1 MRITRGARDSR
12 IITLAAI
19 MLLGFGGMV
28 EARISASTRHLDK
41 YINTTLKAEGI
52 KPSKQSS
59 DAEFLRRVHLDLT
72 GKIPTVEQVLSF
84 LEDGSKNKREKKID
98 ELLGSE
104 PYLDNWTRIW
114 LNWLVGRGGIERRME
129 LSSWIRNALARN
141 LSYDRFV
148 AALITAEGKI
158 TENGA
163 GGFLLRY
170 DLSPIDLTA
179 HTSRLFLG
187 LPMQCAQCHDHKT
200 EVWLQEDFYSI
211 AAFFATTEYER
222 IYRKDDDGEEEEID
236 VVLRDIPRGSVYIPD
251 SEEETSPRFLD
262 GERYKGS
269 PTKRR
274 RALSQWMTSKE
285 NPYFSNAIVN
295 RIWAH
300 FMGKGFVEPLDGFG
314 EEYPAIHPELLDSL
328 ANDLVA
334 HNYDLQYFMRTIL
347 NSQAYQRTS
356 ATNKSNADDETHY
369 SHAYVKPLKS
379 EQFFYSMIEATG
391 FDRLQKRRDR
401 DALERMKRDYLE
413 RFIFLLANGEM
424 EELEAFNGTVPQAL
438 MMINGPLVNDSGDH
452 KTRGSL
458 IHDILKRWRTT
469 ADRVEQIYL
478 RTLSRPPT
486 SSEQSYFKRYENSSL
501 YRDKELPYED
511 LYWALLNSAE
521 FALNH

>member
-1 MRITRGARDSR
+1 MRIVRKTRNFW
-12 IITLAAI
+12 IISTPVI

-28 EARISASTRHLDK
+28 EARISASTRHLDI

-158 TENGA
+158 SENGA

>member
-1 MRITRGARDSR
+1 MSILRKTRNFWIISTPV
-12 IITLAAI
+12 ITLLAFTT
-19 MLLGFGGMV
+19 LV
-28 EARISASTRHLDK
+28 EARISTSTKHLDK
-41 YINTTLKAEGI
+41 YINSTLKAEGI
-52 KPSKQSS
+52 KPSKLSK
-59 DAEFLRRVHLDLT
+59 DAEFLRRVHLDLI
-72 GKIPTVEQVLSF
+72 GKIPSVEQVVNF
-84 LEDGSKNKREKKID
+84 LEDGSKNKREKMIG
-98 ELLGSE
+98 ELLASE
-104 PYLDNWTRIW
+104 PFLDNWTRIW
-114 LNWLVGRGGIERRME
+114 TNWLVGRGGTDRRFE
-129 LSSWIRNALARN
+129 LSNWIRSALARN

-211 AAFFATTEYER
+211 AAFFASTEYER
-222 IYRKDDDGEEEEID
+222 IYRKNDDGEEEEID
-236 VVLRDIPRGSVYIPD
+236 VILRNIPRGSVHIPD
-251 SEEETSPRFLD
+251 AEEATPPRFLD

-269 PTKRR
+269 PMQRR
-274 RALSQWMTSKE
+274 RALSEWMTSKE
-285 NPYFSNAIVN
+285 NPYFSRAIVN

-314 EEYPAIHPELLDSL
+314 EEYPPTHPELLDWL
-328 ANDLVA
+328 ADDFVA
-334 HNYDLQYFMRTIL
+334 HNYDLQYLMRTIL

-356 ATNKSNADDETHY
+356 ATNKNNADDEVNY
-369 SHAYVKPLKS
+369 SHAYLKPLNP

-401 DALERMKRDYLE
+401 GALERMKRDYLE

-452 KTRGSL
+452 KARGSL
-458 IHDILKRWRTT
+458 INDILKRWRTT

-486 SSEQSYFKRYENSSL
+486 ASEKSYFKRYENSSL

-521 FALNH
+521 FSLNH